1 MRPTAMPPMR
11 RMTPSTTM
19 APPPHRDVLLLSP
32 IEKHGQNSRP
42 EKENRLHDTQ
52 RKTRLQHRTRLVNIH
67 RKRVPRPLAV
77 DPERAERDSDGASA
91 PVGAV
96 RGCDKTKLVD
106 GGDEGSEEEQID
118 EGDEGGGAFGG

>member
-1 MRPTAMPPMR
+1 
-11 RMTPSTTM
+11 MTPSTTM
-19 APPPHRDVLLLSP
+19 APPPHRSVLLLP
-32 IEKHGQNSRP
+32 PVEKNRQDSRP
-42 EKENRLHDTQ
+42 EEENRLHNTQ
-52 RKTRLQHRTRLVNIH
+52 RKTRLQHCTRLVNIH

-96 RGCDKTKLVD
+96 RGCDKAELVD

-118 EGDEGGGAFGG
+118 EGDEGGGAFGGGMSD